1 MAEGGRMLLEVVFSS
16 ISSLLS
22 FFLPSPLLSLMA
34 SVLHV
39 SQFWVVFPRCWTDLK
54 AFLQKSSP

>member
-1 MAEGGRMLLEVVFSS
+1 MLLEVVFSS

>member
-1 MAEGGRMLLEVVFSS
+1 MLLEVFSS
-16 ISSLLS
+16 IPSLLS
-22 FFLPSPLLSLMA
+22 FLLPPSLLSLMA